1 MECCLKAAVMKKTG
15 PKIDGQKKN
24 EEPIHSS
31 SERLF
36 GQKTS
41 SLDHLVGKCQQGWWN
56 CKSLRLCGPEIDNEF
71 ELGRLDYRHVGGLG
85 PERLGSASS
94 DGAPSGPPFFAS
106 SRSSRGVWRHIPLE
120 SWPWLSLP

>member
-1 MECCLKAAVMKKTG
+1 MECCLKAAIMKKRG
-15 PKIDGQKKN
+15 LNRWPKKN

-31 SERLF
+31 SEILF

-71 ELGRLDYRHVGGLG
+71 ELGRLHYRHVGGLG

-94 DGAPSGPPFFAS
+94 DGAPSGPPFFAL
-106 SRSSRGVWRHIPLE
+106 GQ
-120 SWPWLSLP
+120 